1 VRGNVKRNIGDLV
14 GAIDDF
20 TKVIELDPK
29 NSQAYYYRGL
39 AFFDLNKMNEAEL
52 DFIKASELGD
62 KNASELVEIIMK
74 YPKKTE

>member
-1 VRGNVKRNIGDLV
+1 
-14 GAIDDF
+14 
-20 TKVIELDPK
+20 
-29 NSQAYYYRGL
+29 
-39 AFFDLNKMNEAEL
+39 MNEAEL